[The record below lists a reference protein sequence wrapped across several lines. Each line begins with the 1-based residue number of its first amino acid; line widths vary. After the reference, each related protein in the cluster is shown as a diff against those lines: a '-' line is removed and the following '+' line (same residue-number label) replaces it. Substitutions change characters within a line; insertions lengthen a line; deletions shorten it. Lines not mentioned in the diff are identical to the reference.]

1 MKNLDP
7 DGWVRAMG
15 FLDPLAD
22 LGQRLVGAGIRRG
35 GAPASSAK
43 NLLNGPWLGHPLH
56 PALTDIPLG
65 AWTGAALLDLAGE
78 QRAADLLMAAG
89 CAAGVAAAASGIAD
103 WQDSYGHERRM
114 GALHGI
120 LNLSALAMLTG
131 AVALRASGRRD
142 AGRPLGRLG
151 LGLAL
156 GAAYFGGEL
165 VFRQGTQVNRNAFTE
180 GPSDWTPAVLQSEVQ
195 EGVMTTCQIGGAK
208 VVLTRVAGQVCA
220 AGNVCPHAGG
230 PLSEGRLEGEV
241 VTCPWHGSKF
251 DLRTGRVLWGP
262 ATTPIPTYEV
272 RPGAGGMIEVRAR

>member
-22 LGQRLVGAGIRRG
+22 MGQRLVGAGIRRG
-35 GAPASSAK
+35 GTPAATAK
-43 NLLNGPWLGHPLH
+43 NLLNGPWLRHPLH
-56 PALTDIPLG
+56 PALTDIPIG

-78 QRAADLLMAAG
+78 ERAADLLMAAG

-103 WQDSYGHERRM
+103 WQDSYGHERRT

-120 LNLSALAMLTG
+120 LNLSALVILTG
-131 AVALRASGRRD
+131 AVALRAAGRRD

-180 GPSDWTPAVLQSEVQ
+180 GPSDWTPAVLESEVQ
-195 EGVMTTCQIGGAK
+195 EGVMTICQIGDAK
-208 VVLTRVAGQVCA
+208 VVLTRIGGQFCA
-220 AGNVCPHAGG
+220 AGDVCPHAGG
-230 PLSEGRLEGEV
+230 PLSEGHLEGGQ

-251 DLRTGRVLWGP
+251 DLETGRVLWGP
-262 ATTPIPTYEV
+262 ATTPIPTYEA
-272 RPGAGGMIEVRAR
+272 RPGAGGMIEVKTR